1 MSLADALRWFCAGTA
16 LALLVSCIYCTAQRI
31 RLDQRIRFLSTGL
44 IAIVIVG
51 GQLDALGNPPNWR
64 MPILALGIVLNLAA
78 AFPFLRR
85 ARRDDTDR
93 EPGS

>member
-1 MSLADALRWFCAGTA
+1 
-16 LALLVSCIYCTAQRI
+16 
-31 RLDQRIRFLSTGL
+31 
-44 IAIVIVG
+44 
-51 GQLDALGNPPNWR
+51 